1 MLSNLDV
8 STNPNNVNCK
18 HLEIKNLNQN
28 LREIQRLY
36 INWNLDPGYKK
47 TLEEWELKY
56 GLHDWAIWRT
66 KINEN
71 LILTSL
77 FNTPFILNQNNKSFV
92 SQNQSNDITNKD
104 NNDAIQAR
112 LVSLSNE
119 NFSDLNNFNFQ
130 IDPSVA
136 RFIYY
141 YGFTKQ
147 KPLIDPESYMFYGIP
162 RIKLDILSKKDHIS
176 ENINT
181 VIVNAKDQDEFC
193 QFSMKNEK
201 NCELDVPITKIET
214 EDLKNSFKQKIDFPE
229 NQDNNLKLE
238 IKNSTN
244 SSIKRHESY
253 RMSSHPPKQLT
264 IQTND
269 DQNKLSK
276 PNSIRS
282 NRSDFKLNSVNSS
295 LKNAAIVT
303 PSTPNRNLNR
313 NNIFSNCPTS
323 IKAELKAL
331 RTNSEPAP
339 IITGINVKEKVKAFE
354 SVAENNINKS
364 TPIKGDS
371 NKNLLE
377 KKNTNDMKDIKMNTN
392 INLFD
397 TKKSWS
403 IIKNSRNVSLEKNS
417 NENNKL
423 LANNEKIEQNQ
434 QKEHIQNKND
444 DLPHTNMNIRN
455 NSVTFVSTHQT
466 LVY

>member
-141 YGFTKQ
+141 YGFT
-147 KPLIDPESYMFYGIP
+147 
-162 RIKLDILSKKDHIS
+162 
-176 ENINT
+176 N
-181 VIVNAKDQDEFC
+181 
-193 QFSMKNEK
+193 
-201 NCELDVPITKIET
+201 
-214 EDLKNSFKQKIDFPE
+214 
-229 NQDNNLKLE
+229 
-238 IKNSTN
+238 
-244 SSIKRHESY
+244 
-253 RMSSHPPKQLT
+253 
-264 IQTND
+264 
-269 DQNKLSK
+269 
-276 PNSIRS
+276 
-282 NRSDFKLNSVNSS
+282 
-295 LKNAAIVT
+295 
-303 PSTPNRNLNR
+303 
-313 NNIFSNCPTS
+313 
-323 IKAELKAL
+323 
-331 RTNSEPAP
+331 
-339 IITGINVKEKVKAFE
+339 
-354 SVAENNINKS
+354 
-364 TPIKGDS
+364 
-371 NKNLLE
+371 
-377 KKNTNDMKDIKMNTN
+377 
-392 INLFD
+392 
-397 TKKSWS
+397 
-403 IIKNSRNVSLEKNS
+403 
-417 NENNKL
+417 
-423 LANNEKIEQNQ
+423 
-434 QKEHIQNKND
+434 
-444 DLPHTNMNIRN
+444 
-455 NSVTFVSTHQT
+455 
-466 LVY
+466 